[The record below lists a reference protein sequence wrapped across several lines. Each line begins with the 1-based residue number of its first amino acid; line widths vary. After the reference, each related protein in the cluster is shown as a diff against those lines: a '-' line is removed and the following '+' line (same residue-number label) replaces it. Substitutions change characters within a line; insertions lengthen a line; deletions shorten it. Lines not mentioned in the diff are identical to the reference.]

1 MAAVGIYFFIAQKP
15 PIVVMPAEFELQ
27 EAIIIAYKKQA
38 LSNSLAIGGLDV
50 AIKNINRFPAI
61 FVFQNES

>member
-1 MAAVGIYFFIAQKP
+1 
-15 PIVVMPAEFELQ
+15 MPAEFELQ

-38 LSNSLAIGGLDV
+38 LSNSRAIGGLDV

-61 FVFQNES
+61 FVFRDER

>member
-1 MAAVGIYFFIAQKP
+1 LATVGIYFFIAQKP
-15 PIVVMPAEFELQ
+15 PIVAMPAEFELQ

-38 LSNSLAIGGLDV
+38 LSNSRAIGGLDV

-61 FVFQNES
+61 FVFRDER